1 MRVRDMR
8 PGFMLEHMFTRRHL
22 AEYLDGELDAPRR
35 DRLEDHAHR
44 CPSCQRL
51 MATLMEM
58 LEVTRDRVGLI
69 LDSPIPAVSRHRGRS
84 PKPIDRDPSDSPR
97 GCAVNRL

>member
-8 PGFMLEHMFTRRHL
+8 PGFVLEHMFTRRHL

-58 LEVTRDRVGLI
+58 LDGLRG
-69 LDSPIPAVSRHRGRS
+69 LGQTPPRSGSPI
-84 PKPIDRDPSDSPR
+84 SDSVI
-97 GCAVNRL
+97 ARLRDEPG

>member
-22 AEYLDGELDAPRR
+22 EESLDGELDALRR

-44 CPSCQRL
+44 CSSCHRL
-51 MATLMEM
+51 IATLMEM
-58 LEVTRDRVGLI
+58 LDGLRGRGQTPPRTG
-69 LDSPIPAVSRHRGRS
+69 SPISNSVIARL
-84 PKPIDRDPSDSPR
+84 RDEP
-97 GCAVNRL
+97 G